1 MRKSLGLALLL
12 VAAPVAPASA
22 QEGGAG
28 PLTVD
33 GGLVIWTLVVFGLL
47 LLFLRRL
54 AWPELLRAVRERERR
69 LEEQIA
75 QAQKDRVEAA
85 TLLEEHKRLLAGAKA
100 EAQELIAKAKAV
112 ADKERAALL
121 AKAREEYEELL
132 ARARKDIEE
141 EREKAILALRREAVD
156 LSIAAASKLLEAQL
170 DNEANRRLVT
180 DYLATLEQRQ

>member
-1 MRKSLGLALLL
+1 MRTSLGLALLL
-12 VAAPVAPASA
+12 AATTALPARA

-47 LLFLRRL
+47 LLVLRRSVWPVLL
-54 AWPELLRAVRERERR
+54 AAVRERERR

-75 QAQKDRVEAA
+75 QAQKDRGEAA
-85 TLLEEHKRLLAGAKA
+85 ALLEEHKRLLAGARA

-112 ADKERAALL
+112 AEKERAALL
-121 AKAREEYEELL
+121 AKAREEYEALL

-141 EREKAILALRREAVD
+141 ERDKAILALRREAVD

-180 DYLATLEQRQ
+180 EYLATLEQRQ

>member
-1 MRKSLGLALLL
+1 M
-12 VAAPVAPASA
+12 A

-47 LLFLRRL
+47 LLILRRT
-54 AWPELLRAVRERERR
+54 AWPVLLAAVRERERR
-69 LEEQIA
+69 LEEQLA
-75 QAQKDRVEAA
+75 QAQRDRTEAA
-85 TLLEEHKRLLAGAKA
+85 ALLEEHKRLLAGAKA
-100 EAQELIAKAKAV
+100 EAQELLAKAKAV
-112 ADKERAALL
+112 ADKERATLL
-121 AKAREEYEELL
+121 ARAREEYEELL

-180 DYLATLEQRQ
+180 EYLATLEPQR